1 MRLINE
7 KKIVECF
14 GLKRPFENTLLYV
27 NMKNKNIA
35 CTDFVIVNIALNL
48 HSYEENKSFILEFMK
63 KMYLLLLFKS

>member
-7 KKIVECF
+7 NKIVECF
-14 GLKRPFENTLLYV
+14 GLKRPFETTLLYV

-35 CTDFVIVNIALNL
+35 CTDFVLANIALNL

>member
-7 KKIVECF
+7 KKIVERF